1 MAAPDTV
8 TVVGGGIAGLVA
20 ARSIAR
26 TGRPVRLLEATG
38 RLGGT
43 LARQRVGDIELDAGA
58 ESFATRGG
66 TVAALAAEL
75 GLGDQVVAPLD
86 APAWLYRADGSAIPL
101 PATSVLG
108 IPAAPLAADV
118 IAAVGLGA
126 ALRAQLDSLIP
137 ALKPRPDATLG
148 AVVRRRMGRGML
160 RRLVTP
166 VVQGVH
172 SADPDE
178 LLLERAVP
186 GLAHRLAGRG
196 SLAAA
201 VRDLRADAPPGSAV
215 RGIRGGV
222 NRLVTELVADL
233 VALGVDI
240 RLDSRVESP
249 AAVDGPLVWA
259 APLAPLGRSI
269 TLATLVLDA
278 PELDAAP
285 RGTGVLV
292 DPDARTV
299 AARALTH
306 STAKWEWLAERAEG
320 RHVVRLSYD
329 DPPESLAEAARL
341 DAAAL
346 LGVELPASAV
356 VDFARI
362 TWTRPAPAASP
373 AGVLVVGESVAGSG
387 IAGVVAHANRAVDE
401 WLAAHDPGA
410 TGDPDPDPA
419 TDPDPDAA

>member
-1 MAAPDTV
+1 VALPSSTSGSGATPV

-20 ARSIAR
+20 ARRIAR
-26 TGRPVRLLEATG
+26 TGRPVTLLEATG

-43 LARQRVGDIELDAGA
+43 LARQRVADIELDAGA

-66 TVAALAAEL
+66 TMAALAAEL
-75 GLGDQVVAPLD
+75 GLADDVVAPLA
-86 APAWLYRADGSAIPL
+86 APAWLYSGRGRALPL
-101 PATSVLG
+101 PATGVLG
-108 IPAAPLAADV
+108 IPGSPLAADV
-118 IAAVGLGA
+118 IAVVGFPA

-137 ALKPRPDATLG
+137 ALRPRPDATLG
-148 AVVRRRMGRGML
+148 SVVRSRMGAGVL

-172 SADPDE
+172 SVDPDE
-178 LLLERAVP
+178 LLLDRAIP
-186 GLAHRLAGRG
+186 GLGQRLAGRG

-215 RGIRGGV
+215 AGIRGGV

-240 RLDSRVESP
+240 RLDQRVESP
-249 AAVDGPLVWA
+249 AALAGDVVWA
-259 APLAPLGRSI
+259 APLAPGGRTV

-292 DPDARTV
+292 DPQARGV

-306 STAKWEWLAERAEG
+306 STAKWPWLAERAG
-320 RHVVRLSYD
+320 GWHVVRLSY
-329 DPPESLAEAARL
+329 EAAPDELADIARR
-341 DAAAL
+341 DAATL
-346 LGVELPASAV
+346 LGVTLPESAV

-362 TWTRPAPAASP
+362 AWTRPLPAAATDAP
-373 AGVLVVGESVAGSG
+373 PGVLLVGESVAGSG
-387 IAGVVAHANRAVDE
+387 LAGIVAHANAEVDA
-401 WLAAHDPGA
+401 WVGA
-410 TGDPDPDPA
+410 
-419 TDPDPDAA
+419 